1 MKENDKTSHR
11 AELMRDIVAMVNQN
25 PVLKQAWQR
34 KKEKSIQ
41 NTEFEY
47 PEHLSVEH
55 IDMGLF
61 KMEYLTWNGSEN
73 PYVILQENLGTQIP
87 RSYSFMVVVTCP
99 GCRDSTGR
107 WQGFTPRSAVERQCF
122 LWITGWHRST
132 HFRRH

>member
-61 KMEYLTWNGSEN
+61 KMEYLTWNG
-73 PYVILQENLGTQIP
+73 
-87 RSYSFMVVVTCP
+87 
-99 GCRDSTGR
+99 
-107 WQGFTPRSAVERQCF
+107 FTPRSAVERQCF
-122 LWITGWHRST
+122 PSITGWHQST

>member
-73 PYVILQENLGTQIP
+73 PYVILQLHGGGYM
-87 RSYSFMVVVTCP
+87 S
-99 GCRDSTGR
+99 GL
-107 WQGFTPRSAVERQCF
+107 QGQYRKMAGLYAEISSGAAVLSIDYR
-122 LWITGWHRST
+122 LAP
-132 HFRRH
+132 

>member
-61 KMEYLTWNGSEN
+61 KMEYLTWNGSGESIRD
-73 PYVILQENLGTQIP
+73 PTASWWWLHVRVAGTVPEDGRALRRDQQWSGSAFCGLPAGTGVPISGGI
-87 RSYSFMVVVTCP
+87 RRC
-99 GCRDSTGR
+99 GCR
-107 WQGFTPRSAVERQCF
+107 
-122 LWITGWHRST
+122 I
-132 HFRRH
+132 

>member
-55 IDMGLF
+55 IDMERLGESIRDPTASWWWLHVRVAGTVPEDGRALRRDQQWSGSAFCGL
-61 KMEYLTWNGSEN
+61 
-73 PYVILQENLGTQIP
+73 PAGTGVPISGGI
-87 RSYSFMVVVTCP
+87 RRC
-99 GCRDSTGR
+99 GCR
-107 WQGFTPRSAVERQCF
+107 
-122 LWITGWHRST
+122 I
-132 HFRRH
+132 

>member
-73 PYVILQENLGTQIP
+73 PYVILQLHGGGYM
-87 RSYSFMVVVTCP
+87 S
-99 GCRDSTGR
+99 GL
-107 WQGFTPRSAVERQCF
+107 QGQYRKMAGLYAEISSGAAV
-122 LWITGWHRST
+122 LSGWHQST

>member
-73 PYVILQENLGTQIP
+73 PYVILQLHGGGYMLSLIH
-87 RSYSFMVVVTCP
+87 
-99 GCRDSTGR
+99 
-107 WQGFTPRSAVERQCF
+107 
-122 LWITGWHRST
+122 I
-132 HFRRH
+132 

>member
-55 IDMGLF
+55 IDMGPVS
-61 KMEYLTWNGSEN
+61 YTHLTLPTT
-73 PYVILQENLGTQIP
+73 PYV
-87 RSYSFMVVVTCP
+87 
-99 GCRDSTGR
+99 
-107 WQGFTPRSAVERQCF
+107 
-122 LWITGWHRST
+122 
-132 HFRRH
+132 